1 MDDPSSGTSD
11 GTGSPTGVD
20 AENVSVWFAENIPG
34 VVPPLTFVRIPG
46 GRSNL
51 TFEVTDRAGH
61 KYVLRRPPTG
71 HLLPTAHDMSREHRI
86 IAALGPA
93 GVPAPPALGLC
104 MDNSVNGAPF
114 YVMDFVEG
122 IIARTEKESEADL
135 DLAGRHRAGMALVD
149 TLSRIHGVDPDAVG
163 LGDLGRKEG
172 YISRQLRRWEAN
184 YRAANEARGGT
195 PLTDVE
201 EAHAILAGTIPKQG
215 PATVVHGDY
224 RLDNCILSPDGDVR
238 AVLDWELCTLGDP
251 MADIG
256 QLLVYWSE
264 PGEKSPLG
272 HSATTVPGFPVRA
285 ELSQRYGQRTGR
297 DMTHLDFYVAF
308 AYWKLACILE
318 GVYARYVAGAMGND
332 SFDFTF
338 YPRSI
343 GWLASRARETAARMA
358 Q

>member
-1 MDDPSSGTSD
+1 
-11 GTGSPTGVD
+11 
-20 AENVSVWFAENIPG
+20 
-34 VVPPLTFVRIPG
+34 
-46 GRSNL
+46 
-51 TFEVTDRAGH
+51 
-61 KYVLRRPPTG
+61 
-71 HLLPTAHDMSREHRI
+71 MSREHRI

-184 YRAANEARGGT
+184 YRAGRNEARGGT

-215 PATVVHGDY
+215 PAIVVHGDY

-256 QLLVYWSE
+256 QLLVDWSE
-264 PGEKSPLG
+264 PGETVAPRALG
-272 HSATTVPGFPVRA
+272 HDCPRLSGASRVEPTVRA
-285 ELSQRYGQRTGR
+285 AHRPRHHPSGLLRGVRLLEAGVHTRGR
-297 DMTHLDFYVAF
+297 IRPRRSRRHGKRQLRLHL
-308 AYWKLACILE
+308 
-318 GVYARYVAGAMGND
+318 
-332 SFDFTF
+332 

-358 Q
+358 RMRRQPPQMTEDRR